1 MNTRAPKGNVPP
13 ILAVSMALLFVGA
26 VVAYT
31 YSQTKTNGATRLS
44 SNVSSTTAT
53 GIEWTYFNSTI
64 SQDGLRLEVA
74 LNTTSLLAGK
84 GLSAQVYLTNTL
96 PRNVSL
102 SANLTAFPGDSAL
115 EALGRGYQCHGAG
128 LLGVLN
134 FGVYQGHYTAAN
146 FSQDAVPLILEA
158 PVPHGCPNPYYYVQS
173 PPQRVEF
180 AANSDMA
187 TVSGQKTTGMHLSP
201 WTGNVTAVPNRS
213 GPSTIIVNG
222 STTTSSGETQL
233 YLAWGPVYEGLRG
246 YWTLPPNGI
255 YISIHPYNNSTVL
268 QAIKEAHGLYHEFT
282 PGSYTIVA
290 EDLWNQ
296 TVFAYFE
303 VVS

>member
-1 MNTRAPKGNVPP
+1 MNTRAPKGNVLP
-13 ILAVSMALLFVGA
+13 ILAVAVALLFVGA

-31 YSQTKTNGATRLS
+31 YFETKTNGATRLS

-53 GIEWTYFNSTI
+53 GIGWTYFNSTI
-64 SQDGLRLEVA
+64 SQDGLQIEVA

-84 GLSAQVYLTNTL
+84 GLSANVYLTNTL

-102 SANLTAFPGDSAL
+102 SANLTAVPGSAL
-115 EALGRGYQCHGAG
+115 EALGRGYQCDGEG
-128 LLGVLN
+128 LLGLLN
-134 FGVYQGHYTAAN
+134 FGLYQGHYTAAN
-146 FSQDAVPLILEA
+146 FSREAVPLVLQL
-158 PVPHGCPNPYYYVQS
+158 PVANLCPNFYYYVEAAPQS
-173 PPQRVEF
+173 VEF
-180 AANSDMA
+180 AANSNMV
-187 TVSGQKTTGMHLSP
+187 TVSGQKTTGMHLSL
-201 WTGNVTAVPNRS
+201 WTVNCTAGPYTS

-222 STTTSSGETQL
+222 STTTSSGGTQL
-233 YLAWGPVYEGLRG
+233 SLACGPGYEGLRG
-246 YWTLPPNGI
+246 YWTMPPNGK
-255 YISIHPYNNSTVL
+255 YIFIEHSNNSTVL
-268 QAIKEAHGLYHEFT
+268 QALKEAHGLYHEFT